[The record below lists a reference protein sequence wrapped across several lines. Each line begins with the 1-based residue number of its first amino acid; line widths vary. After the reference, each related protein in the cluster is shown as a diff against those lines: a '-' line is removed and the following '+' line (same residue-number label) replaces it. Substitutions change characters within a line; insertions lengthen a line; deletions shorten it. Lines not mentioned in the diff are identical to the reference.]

1 MKILFTKNID
11 PTIIS
16 NELGEDISVDFVEVI
31 KTNSIKTHPFDLKN
45 YSLIFTSVNG
55 VISFFK
61 NGFKPNEDFTAKNYN
76 KIYCVGE
83 KTKRELRKNGFG
95 TFKVLKNAETLSK
108 FITNHCQHEKFLHF
122 CGNLAISVLDNEL
135 PLQNIKYEKITV
147 YNTSEINPL
156 ITEKYHA
163 AVFFS
168 PSGVRSFAKQNS
180 FQDMM
185 LFSIG
190 ETTSNEIRKYT
201 KSEIF
206 TSKKNT
212 LANLLSV
219 IRDIVKDDNPQTI
232 N

>member
-11 PTIIS
+11 QAIIS
-16 NELGEDISVDFVEVI
+16 KKLGEDISVDCIEVI
-31 KTNSIKTHPFDLKN
+31 KTQPLKVSPFDLKN

-55 VISFFK
+55 VSSFFE

-83 KTKRELRKNGFG
+83 KTKKELRKHGFG
-95 TFKVLKNAETLSK
+95 TFKVLRNAEVLSG
-108 FITNHCQHEKFLHF
+108 FIIGKCQHEQFLHF
-122 CGNLAISVLDNEL
+122 CGNLAINVLDKDL
-135 PLQNIKYEKITV
+135 PLQNIKYKKVTV
-147 YNTSEINPL
+147 YNTEEINPL

-180 FQDMM
+180 LENMN

-190 ETTSNEIRKYT
+190 ETTSGELRNYT
-201 KSEIF
+201 QEKIF
-206 TSKKNT
+206 TSESND
-212 LANLLSV
+212 LVSV
-219 IRDIVKDDNPQTI
+219 LDMIVKFYKNKQI
-232 N
+232 

>member
-11 PTIIS
+11 PSVIS
-16 NELGEDISVDFVEVI
+16 KELGEDILVDCVEVI
-31 KTNSIKTHPFDLKN
+31 KTNPITTNAFDLKSH
-45 YSLIFTSVNG
+45 SLIFTSLNG
-55 VISFFK
+55 VNAFFK
-61 NGFKPNEDFTAKNYN
+61 NSFKPNEDFTAKNYN

-83 KTKRELRKNGFG
+83 KTKRELRKHGFG

-190 ETTSNEIRKYT
+190 ETTSNELKKFT
-201 KSEIF
+201 SKQIF
-206 TSKKNT
+206 TSEGNS
-212 LANLLSV
+212 LLSV
-219 IRDIVKDDNPQTI
+219 LKLIRKETVNKN
-232 N
+232 